1 MSAKPN
7 DLGRIQ
13 EIFDVVTQTQ
23 RQIGE
28 LVFTRERFLN
38 PASTEDD
45 LISEGIINRVL
56 RVTEGAGKISDE
68 VSHAYGF
75 DTKGATGV
83 RNRLAHAYGEVDR
96 EILWEV
102 ISEDFD
108 ELLSSCHAYCDDK
121 GIELS

>member
-28 LVFTRERFLN
+28 LGFTRERFLN

-56 RVTEGAGKISDE
+56 RVTEEDGKISDE
-68 VSHAYGF
+68 VSRAYGF
-75 DTKGATGV
+75 DTRGAAGV

-121 GIELS
+121 GFELS

>member
-38 PASTEDD
+38 PASTE
-45 LISEGIINRVL
+45 VL
-56 RVTEGAGKISDE
+56 
-68 VSHAYGF
+68 
-75 DTKGATGV
+75 
-83 RNRLAHAYGEVDR
+83 
-96 EILWEV
+96 
-102 ISEDFD
+102 
-108 ELLSSCHAYCDDK
+108 
-121 GIELS
+121 

>member
-38 PASTEDD
+38 PVSTEDD
-45 LISEGIINRVL
+45 LISEGIIIPEKSVKL
-56 RVTEGAGKISDE
+56 MATE
-68 VSHAYGF
+68 
-75 DTKGATGV
+75 
-83 RNRLAHAYGEVDR
+83 
-96 EILWEV
+96 
-102 ISEDFD
+102 
-108 ELLSSCHAYCDDK
+108 
-121 GIELS
+121 